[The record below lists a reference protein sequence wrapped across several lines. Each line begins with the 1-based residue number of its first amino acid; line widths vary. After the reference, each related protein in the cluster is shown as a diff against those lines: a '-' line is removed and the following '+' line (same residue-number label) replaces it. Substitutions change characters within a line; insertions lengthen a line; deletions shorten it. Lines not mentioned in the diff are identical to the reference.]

1 MQKGN
6 QYEAIQNLIN
16 DTQSKYYSSGTKK
29 LIKEFVGVE
38 TNKTKIFNI
47 IRKDLETEKKNVT
60 DVKLL
65 DLPSINKDI
74 QMLLK
79 N

>member
-1 MQKGN
+1 MQTGN
-6 QYEAIQNLIN
+6 QYEEIKKLIN
-16 DTQSKYYSSGTKK
+16 DNQSKYYSSGTKR
-29 LIKEFVGVE
+29 LIKQFVGGE
-38 TNKTKIFNI
+38 TTNTKILNI
-47 IRKDLETEKKNVT
+47 IRKDLEKEKKNLT

-74 QMLLK
+74 QMLSI

>member
-6 QYEAIQNLIN
+6 QYEEIQNLIN
-16 DTQSKYYSSGTKK
+16 DKQSKYYSSGTKR
-29 LIKEFVGVE
+29 LIKQFVGGE
-38 TNKTKIFNI
+38 TTNTKILNI
-47 IRKDLETEKKNVT
+47 IRKDLEKEKKNLK

-74 QMLLK
+74 QMLSI

>member
-1 MQKGN
+1 MQNGN
-6 QYEAIQNLIN
+6 QYEEIKKLIN
-16 DTQSKYYSSGTKK
+16 DNQSKYYSSGTKR
-29 LIKEFVGVE
+29 LIKQFVGGE
-38 TNKTKIFNI
+38 INNTKILNI
-47 IRKDLETEKKNVT
+47 IRKDLEKEKKNLT

-74 QMLLK
+74 KMLSI

>member
-1 MQKGN
+1 MQNGN
-6 QYEAIQNLIN
+6 QYEEIQKLIN
-16 DTQSKYYSSGTKK
+16 DNQSKYYSSGTKR
-29 LIKEFVGVE
+29 LIKQFVGGE
-38 TNKTKIFNI
+38 INNTKILNI
-47 IRKDLETEKKNVT
+47 IRKDLEKEKKNLT

-74 QMLLK
+74 KMLSI